1 MGDILNIKCNCG
13 FEIDSIG
20 IGGGMNG
27 VSQLYSCKKCQNFGV
42 THSSLTYVKC
52 DNCSKSIFK
61 KLLLLFVKEE
71 KKEKDGLEYY
81 ESLECLECQDTRT
94 IQKFSEYEEECSKC
108 GNEIEFI
115 SSKSLGLHSFGE
127 SYSEKME
134 PVEVPCPKCFPIWLF
149 LPPIA
154 LT

>member
-61 KLLLLFVKEE
+61 KLFLNF
-71 KKEKDGLEYY
+71 YY
-81 ESLECLECQDTRT
+81 VSFKFKTR
-94 IQKFSEYEEECSKC
+94 QQ
-108 GNEIEFI
+108 
-115 SSKSLGLHSFGE
+115 GLH
-127 SYSEKME
+127 
-134 PVEVPCPKCFPIWLF
+134 PILF
-149 LPPIA
+149 LYRDSPRS
-154 LT
+154 